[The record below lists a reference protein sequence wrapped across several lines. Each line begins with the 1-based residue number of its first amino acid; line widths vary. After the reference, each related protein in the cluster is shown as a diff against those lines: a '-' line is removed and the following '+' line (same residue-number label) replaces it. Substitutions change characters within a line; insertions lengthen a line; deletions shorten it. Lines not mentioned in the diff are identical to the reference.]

1 MIEIISAGII
11 SIAIIIVLIAASCF
25 AVNIRLESKS
35 NSKPDNSL
43 RSRTNFPSFPQLTPT
58 KPSPQLMPVQL
69 YLANLLTCP
78 LKLFHGTTS
87 RIALEIYKTGLWLVG
102 ESKPPAIWMT
112 SNIETA
118 KKYAGSKG
126 YIVVVNVAS
135 ALNLKK
141 LGDEVFIFE
150 VPDAK
155 PNEEY
160 LAIEGLKPSGII
172 DVNGNKI
179 RW

>member
-1 MIEIISAGII
+1 MIKIISIGII
-11 SIAIIIVLIAASCF
+11 SIAVIIVLIAASYF
-25 AVNIRLESKS
+25 RINIQSEAQS
-35 NSKPDNSL
+35 NSKPDSSL
-43 RSRTNFPSFPQLTPT
+43 RSRTNFPSFPQL
-58 KPSPQLMPVQL
+58 MPAQL

-78 LKLFHGTTS
+78 LKLFHGTTR

-126 YIVVVNVAS
+126 YIVVVNVDS

-141 LGDEVFIFE
+141 LKDEVFIFE

-172 DVNGNKI
+172 DVNGKKI
-179 RW
+179 R